1 MPEERDAPI
10 TKADLQA
17 LATKADLQAL
27 ATKADLQALATK
39 ADLQGDIQSL
49 RTELKSDMQA
59 LEERLNER
67 IHDSQTALLRAFHG
81 WARSMEIRS
90 RGTTTTVVGFDERLV
105 LVEERVSELERQR
118 IG

>member
-1 MPEERDAPI
+1 MPEERDAPV

-17 LATKADLQAL
+17 LATKADLHAVRAEL
-27 ATKADLQALATK
+27 K
-39 ADLQGDIQSL
+39 GDIQAV
-49 RTELKSDMQA
+49 RSDMQA
-59 LEERLNER
+59 MEERLNER

-105 LVEERVSELERQR
+105 LVEERVSELERR
-118 IG
+118 NIG